1 MGKTL
6 QTFRYLLKSLT
17 PLAIVEIL
25 TLLAGVVVTH
35 LIFYFTAG
43 ELYESFREK
52 ATPLTMP
59 SEFIASLFALM
70 IGFVFF
76 TTHFKVILANGISR
90 KTFWR
95 ANLLVALI
103 LAAGFAACSLALT
116 ELHRLVWPQAIL
128 ISELVYPFAGRVWI
142 WLLQSAGYLLL
153 TLVGYFSALA
163 LYRSS
168 PAGKWAIVLSPFA
181 LYALLKVV
189 NARSRGVVMEA
200 IGEYLKLSMGLET
213 GGEPQ
218 VWVAVLSLS
227 IYALV
232 LCGLLY
238 LLLRRA
244 PLKNES

>member
-1 MGKTL
+1 MEKTL

-17 PLAIVEIL
+17 PLVIVEL
-25 TLLAGVVVTH
+25 FSLLAGVVVTH

-43 ELYESFREK
+43 ESYEFFRSK
-52 ATPLTMP
+52 STPLTMP

-70 IGFVFF
+70 TGFVFF
-76 TTHFKVILANGISR
+76 TTHFKVLLANGISR

-103 LAAGFAACSLALT
+103 LASGFAAYNLALT

-128 ISELVYPFAGRVWI
+128 ISELIYPFSGWAGI

-153 TLVGYFSALA
+153 TLVGCFSALA

-168 PAGKWAIVLSPFA
+168 PAGKWAIVFSPFA
-181 LYALLKVV
+181 LYALLRVVDALLQGKVFI
-189 NARSRGVVMEA
+189 A
-200 IGEYLKLSMGLET
+200 IDDYLHASMGIQANGET
-213 GGEPQ
+213 Q
-218 VWVAVLSLS
+218 ALVAVFSLS
-227 IYALV
+227 VYAL
-232 LCGLLY
+232 LACGLLY

-244 PLKNES
+244 PLKNE